1 MPTLPDTGDSFTVE
15 CPHCG
20 KDFEAELHGESERHL
35 GFKCPHCKLFVAYK
49 AADEQDLVEP
59 SD

>member
-1 MPTLPDTGDSFTVE
+1 VPTLPDTGDSFTVE

-20 KDFEAELHGESERHL
+20 KDFEAELLGESERHL